1 MKFLKFLTFS
11 QGKKLIFLA
20 LLFSM
25 CTNVTQESNEE
36 IRVISLSTTHTEVI
50 QTLGGQDTL
59 VAIDAFSEVD
69 FPVER
74 IDAYTVTAEELAPL
88 NPDVV
93 ILAFDFNGIVEGLEN
108 QELNYVLLPPAK
120 NFEDVYSQIETIGA
134 LVNKESEAFSTTRD
148 MKIEINRILDNANF
162 GNTSVY
168 HEIGYSY
175 GIYSVNSDSLIGQ
188 IYNSLGVIN
197 IANNTEDPFGSGY
210 PALTEEQV
218 IESDPEYIVIGHSDY
233 LNKDLSTR
241 MGWEEINA
249 IENSNVYFLDENLAN
264 NWGTTTVELV
274 EQIALTFEESAQ
286 TNPYSDY
293 LLLLSLLILVMIVF
307 FTNGINTKERV

>member
-1 MKFLKFLTFS
+1 MKF
-11 QGKKLIFLA
+11 KLIFLA

-25 CTNVTQESNEE
+25 CSNVTQEASKE
-36 IRVISLSTTHTEVI
+36 IRVVSLSTTHTEII
-50 QTLGGQDTL
+50 QSLEAEETLIAVDS
-59 VAIDAFSEVD
+59 FSEVD
-69 FPVER
+69 FPVEV

-93 ILAFDFNGIVEGLEN
+93 ILAFDFNGIVEGLKN
-108 QELNYVLLPPAK
+108 QEINYVLLPPAK
-120 NFEDVYSQIETIGA
+120 NFEDVYSQIEIIGS

-162 GNTSVY
+162 GDTSVY

-188 IYNSLGVIN
+188 IYNSLGVVN

-218 IESDPEYIVIGHSDY
+218 IESNPEYIIIGHSDY

-241 MGWEEINA
+241 VGWEDINA
-249 IENSNVYFLDENLAN
+249 IKNSNVYFLDENLAN

-293 LLLLSLLILVMIVF
+293 LLLVSLLILVMIVF
-307 FTNGINTKERV
+307 FTNRINTTERV

>member
-1 MKFLKFLTFS
+1 MKF
-11 QGKKLIFLA
+11 KLVFLA

-25 CTNVTQESNEE
+25 CSNVTQEASNE
-36 IRVISLSTTHTEVI
+36 IRVVSLSTTHTEII
-50 QTLGGQDTL
+50 QSLEAEETLIAVDS
-59 VAIDAFSEVD
+59 FSEVD
-69 FPVER
+69 FPVKV

-108 QELNYVLLPPAK
+108 QEINYVLLPPAK
-120 NFEDVYSQIETIGA
+120 NFEDVYSQIESIGSI
-134 LVNKESEAFSTTRD
+134 VNKESEAFSTTRD

-162 GNTSVY
+162 GDTSVY

-175 GIYSVNSDSLIGQ
+175 GIYSVNSNSLIGQ

-218 IESDPEYIVIGHSDY
+218 IESNPEYIVIGHSDY

-241 MGWEEINA
+241 MGWEDINA

-264 NWGTTTVELV
+264 NWGTTTVQLVSELSNSFS
-274 EQIALTFEESAQ
+274 E
-286 TNPYSDY
+286 TNKTNEFSDVFV
-293 LLLLSLLILVMIVF
+293 LISLLVLSTI
-307 FTNGINTKERV
+307 GIYIPRKRKEKV

>member
-1 MKFLKFLTFS
+1 MKFKI
-11 QGKKLIFLA
+11 IFLA

-25 CTNVTQESNEE
+25 CSNVTQETSQE
-36 IRVISLSTTHTEVI
+36 IKVVSLSTTHTEII
-50 QTLGGQDTL
+50 QSLNAEETL
-59 VAIDAFSEVD
+59 VAIDSFSEVD
-69 FPVER
+69 IPVQV

-120 NFEDVYSQIETIGA
+120 NIEEVYLQIETIGS
-134 LVNKESEAFSTTRD
+134 LVNKESEAFSTIRD

-175 GIYSVNSDSLIGQ
+175 GIYSVNSNSLIGQ
-188 IYNSLGVIN
+188 IYNSLGVTN

-210 PALTEEQV
+210 PSLTEEQI
-218 IESDPEYIVIGHSDY
+218 IESNPEYIVIGHSDY
-233 LNKDLSTR
+233 LNKDISTR
-241 MGWEEINA
+241 MGWEDINA

-264 NWGTTTVELV
+264 NWGTTTVDLV
-274 EQIALTFEESAQ
+274 EQIALIFEESAQ

-293 LLLLSLLILVMIVF
+293 LLLVSLLILVMIVF
-307 FTNGINTKERV
+307 FTNRINTKERV

>member
-1 MKFLKFLTFS
+1 MKF
-11 QGKKLIFLA
+11 KLIFLA

-25 CTNVTQESNEE
+25 CSNVTQEASKE
-36 IRVISLSTTHTEVI
+36 IRVVSLSTTHTEII
-50 QTLGGQDTL
+50 QSLEAEETLIAVDS
-59 VAIDAFSEVD
+59 FSEVD
-69 FPVER
+69 FPVEV

-108 QELNYVLLPPAK
+108 QEINYVLLPPAK
-120 NFEDVYSQIETIGA
+120 NFEDVYSQIETIGSI
-134 LVNKESEAFSTTRD
+134 VNKESEAFSTTRD
-148 MKIEINRILDNANF
+148 MKVEINRILDNANY

-188 IYNSLGVIN
+188 IYNSLGVVN

-218 IESDPEYIVIGHSDY
+218 IESNPEYIVIGHSDY

-241 MGWEEINA
+241 VGWEDINA

-293 LLLLSLLILVMIVF
+293 LLLVSLLILVMTVF
-307 FTNGINTKERV
+307 FTNRINTKERV

>member
-1 MKFLKFLTFS
+1 MKFKI
-11 QGKKLIFLA
+11 IFLA

-25 CTNVTQESNEE
+25 CSNVTQETSQD
-36 IRVISLSTTHTEVI
+36 IKVVSLSTTHTEII
-50 QTLGGQDTL
+50 QSLNAQETL
-59 VAIDAFSEVD
+59 VAIDSFSEVD
-69 FPVER
+69 FPVQV

-120 NFEDVYSQIETIGA
+120 NIEEVYLQIETIGS
-134 LVNKESEAFSTTRD
+134 LVNKESEAFSTIRD

-175 GIYSVNSDSLIGQ
+175 GIYSVNSNSLIGQ
-188 IYNSLGVIN
+188 IYNSLGVTN

-210 PALTEEQV
+210 PSLTEEQI
-218 IESDPEYIVIGHSDY
+218 IESNPEYIVIGHSDY

-241 MGWEEINA
+241 MGWEDINA

-264 NWGTTTVELV
+264 NWGTTTVDLV
-274 EQIALTFEESAQ
+274 KQIALTFEESTQ

-293 LLLLSLLILVMIVF
+293 LLLVSLLILVMIVF
-307 FTNGINTKERV
+307 FTNRINSKERV

>member
-1 MKFLKFLTFS
+1 
-11 QGKKLIFLA
+11 
-20 LLFSM
+20 M
-25 CTNVTQESNEE
+25 CSNVTQEAPKD
-36 IRVISLSTTHTEVI
+36 IRVVSLSTTHTEII
-50 QTLGGQDTL
+50 QSLEAQETL
-59 VAIDAFSEVD
+59 VAVDSFSEVD
-69 FPVER
+69 FPVEV

-88 NPDVV
+88 DPDVV

-108 QELNYVLLPPAK
+108 QEINYVLLPPAK
-120 NFEDVYSQIETIGA
+120 NFEDVYSQIETIGS

-188 IYNSLGVIN
+188 IYNSLGVVN

-218 IESDPEYIVIGHSDY
+218 IESNPEYIVIGHSDY

-241 MGWEEINA
+241 MGWKDINA

-264 NWGTTTVELV
+264 NWGTTTVDLV
-274 EQIALTFEESAQ
+274 EQIALTFEESTQ

-293 LLLLSLLILVMIVF
+293 LLLLSLLILVIIVF
-307 FTNGINTKERV
+307 FTNRINTKERV

>member
-1 MKFLKFLTFS
+1 MKY
-11 QGKKLIFLA
+11 KLIFLA

-293 LLLLSLLILVMIVF
+293 LLLISLLILVMIVF
-307 FTNGINTKERV
+307 FTNRINTKERV

>member
-1 MKFLKFLTFS
+1 MKFK
-11 QGKKLIFLA
+11 IVFLA

-25 CTNVTQESNEE
+25 CSNVTQETSQE
-36 IRVISLSTTHTEVI
+36 IKVVSLSTTHTEII
-50 QTLGGQDTL
+50 QSLNAEETL
-59 VAIDAFSEVD
+59 VAIDSFSEVD
-69 FPVER
+69 IPVQV

-120 NFEDVYSQIETIGA
+120 NIEEVYLQIETIGS
-134 LVNKESEAFSTTRD
+134 LVNKESEAFSTIRD

-175 GIYSVNSDSLIGQ
+175 GIYSVNSNSLIGQ
-188 IYNSLGVIN
+188 IYNSLGVTN

-210 PALTEEQV
+210 PSLTEEQI
-218 IESDPEYIVIGHSDY
+218 IESNPEYIVIGHSDY
-233 LNKDLSTR
+233 LNKDISTR
-241 MGWEEINA
+241 MGWEDINA

-264 NWGTTTVELV
+264 NWGTTTVDLV
-274 EQIALTFEESAQ
+274 EQIALIFEESAQ

-293 LLLLSLLILVMIVF
+293 LLLISLLILVMIVF
-307 FTNGINTKERV
+307 FTNRINTKERV

>member
-1 MKFLKFLTFS
+1 MKFKI
-11 QGKKLIFLA
+11 IFLA

-25 CTNVTQESNEE
+25 CSNVTQETSQE
-36 IRVISLSTTHTEVI
+36 IKVVSLSTTHTEII
-50 QTLGGQDTL
+50 QSLNAQETL
-59 VAIDAFSEVD
+59 VAIDSFSEVD
-69 FPVER
+69 FPVQV

-120 NFEDVYSQIETIGA
+120 NIEEVYLQIETIGS
-134 LVNKESEAFSTTRD
+134 LVNKESEAFSTIRD
-148 MKIEINRILDNANF
+148 MKIEINRILDNADF

-175 GIYSVNSDSLIGQ
+175 GIYSVNSNSLIGQ
-188 IYNSLGVIN
+188 IYNSLGVVN

-210 PALTEEQV
+210 PSLTEEQI
-218 IESDPEYIVIGHSDY
+218 IESNPEYIVIGHSDY

-241 MGWEEINA
+241 MGWEDINA

-264 NWGTTTVELV
+264 NWGTTTVDLV
-274 EQIALTFEESAQ
+274 KQIALTFEESTQ

-293 LLLLSLLILVMIVF
+293 LLLISLLILVMNIF
-307 FTNGINTKERV
+307 FSNRINTKERV